1 MGYWE
6 ALQGDE
12 APMEVNRW
20 EGWGGQAGGRR
31 IFRRHH
37 LHAWLS
43 CEEDTRA
50 SGLGLR
56 VSGGAL
62 LKLEKPQGF
71 GLEDTG
77 FEVK

>member
-1 MGYWE
+1 MGGGYSGGNIYRP
-6 ALQGDE
+6 GD
-12 APMEVNRW
+12 
-20 EGWGGQAGGRR
+20 
-31 IFRRHH
+31 
-37 LHAWLS
+37 WLS
-43 CEEDTRA
+43 CEVDTRA

-71 GLEDTG
+71 GLEDTD

>member
-1 MGYWE
+1 MGGGCSGGSTYRP
-6 ALQGDE
+6 GD
-12 APMEVNRW
+12 
-20 EGWGGQAGGRR
+20 
-31 IFRRHH
+31 
-37 LHAWLS
+37 WLS

-62 LKLEKPQGF
+62 LELEKPQGF
-71 GLEDTG
+71 GLEDTD